1 MRLLTW
7 NVQGLGGPLFRRYR
21 GRLRQDLHRDFTG
34 GSIDILLIQ
43 EHRLNVERISE
54 YGTFLPGNWE
64 MFWSEAYGPYASKGG
79 VCISVAEHWKSL
91 ILHKEVLVQ
100 GRAQCVLLQLE
111 GEVWGVLNIYAPNQ
125 ASNRKRFWIDMYN
138 KIPQANHWC
147 VGGDFN
153 MLEDPSDRTGGN
165 ARTIRGMHGR
175 D

>member
-64 MFWSEAYGPYASKGG
+64 MFWFEAYGPYASKGG

-111 GEVWGVLNIYAPNQ
+111 GFNWRVRYGVYLI
-125 ASNRKRFWIDMYN
+125 F
-138 KIPQANHWC
+138 
-147 VGGDFN
+147 
-153 MLEDPSDRTGGN
+153 MLLIKPLIERNSGQIFIIKFHKLSTGV
-165 ARTIRGMHGR
+165 RR
-175 D
+175 